1 MTIKRP
7 TVEQLHEIVSD
18 LGMSMT
24 SERVAEFLE
33 CMEPNF
39 QAYDLIESMPDEK
52 PMVQYPRT
60 PGYRPS
66 GEENAHNAWYVKT
79 DIKGASDGPLKGKTV
94 AVKDNVCVAG
104 VPLMNGA
111 SVLEGYM
118 PDLDATVVTRSLD
131 AGATVIGKTHCEYY
145 CLSGGSHTNATGPVH
160 NPHKLGYASGGSSSG
175 SAVVVALGEADL
187 AIGGDQGGSI
197 RLPSSFSG
205 TYGMKGTHGLVPYT
219 GAMPIEAT
227 IDHLGP
233 ITNSVEDN
241 ALFLEVLAG
250 PDGLDPRQY
259 DVKTAKYSDALGLG
273 VKGLKVGLLKE
284 GFGLESSE
292 ADVDTSVMDMGKKLK
307 DLGADV
313 QEISVPMH
321 LMGTV
326 IWTPITLEGLQ
337 WQMMHGNGMGMN
349 WEGLY
354 TTSLMDAH
362 AAWRERA
369 DELSDS
375 LKVSMFVGEYFIRQ
389 YRGRYY
395 AKSMNIL
402 RRLRAAYDAALAQCD
417 VLLMPTTPMKA
428 TPLPDADAP
437 LALYLQRAFEMI
449 PNTAPFN
456 ATGHP
461 AMSLP
466 CDMSDGLPVGAM
478 LVGKHWDEK
487 TIYQVA
493 DAYASATQ

>member
-7 TVEQLHEIVSD
+7 TVEQLHEIVAD
-18 LGMSMT
+18 LGMNMT
-24 SERVAEFLE
+24 RDRVSEFLE

-39 QAYDLIESMPDEK
+39 QAYDLIEAMPDEK
-52 PMVQYPRT
+52 PVTQYPRK

-66 GEENAHNAWYVKT
+66 GAENERNAWYVKT
-79 DIKGASDGPLKGKTV
+79 EIKGASDGPLKGKTV

-111 SVLEGYM
+111 SVLEGYT

-160 NPHKLGYASGGSSSG
+160 NPHKMGYASGGSSSG

-241 ALFLEVLAG
+241 ALYLEVLAG

-259 DVKTAKYSDALGLG
+259 DVKTAKYTDALGLG
-273 VKGLKVGLLKE
+273 VKGLKIGVLKE
-284 GFGLESSE
+284 GFGLASSE
-292 ADVDTSVMDMGKKLK
+292 ADVDKSVMDMSKKLR

-321 LMGTV
+321 AIGPV

-349 WEGLY
+349 WKGLY
-354 TTSLMDAH
+354 TTSLLDAH
-362 AAWRERA
+362 SAWRDRA

-375 LKVSMFVGEYFIRQ
+375 LKISMFVGEYFIRQ

-395 AKSMNIL
+395 AKSMNIARQL
-402 RRLRAAYDAALAQCD
+402 TAAYDAALAECD

-428 TPLPDADAP
+428 TPLPDPDAP
-437 LALYLQRAFEMI
+437 LGEYLQRAFEMI

-466 CDMSDGLPVGAM
+466 CGMNDGLPVGAM

-493 DAYASATQ
+493 DAYASASK

>member
-52 PMVQYPRT
+52 PVVQYPRT

-66 GEENAHNAWYVKT
+66 GEENARNAWYVKT

-160 NPHKLGYASGGSSSG
+160 NPHKMGYASGGSSSG

-259 DVKTAKYSDALGLG
+259 DVKTAKYSGI
-273 VKGLKVGLLKE
+273 
-284 GFGLESSE
+284 
-292 ADVDTSVMDMGKKLK
+292 
-307 DLGADV
+307 
-313 QEISVPMH
+313 IS
-321 LMGTV
+321 
-326 IWTPITLEGLQ
+326 
-337 WQMMHGNGMGMN
+337 
-349 WEGLY
+349 
-354 TTSLMDAH
+354 
-362 AAWRERA
+362 
-369 DELSDS
+369 
-375 LKVSMFVGEYFIRQ
+375 
-389 YRGRYY
+389 
-395 AKSMNIL
+395 KSNIL
-402 RRLRAAYDAALAQCD
+402 RIICYPVYPVLAFLARLD
-417 VLLMPTTPMKA
+417 
-428 TPLPDADAP
+428 
-437 LALYLQRAFEMI
+437 
-449 PNTAPFN
+449 
-456 ATGHP
+456 
-461 AMSLP
+461 
-466 CDMSDGLPVGAM
+466 
-478 LVGKHWDEK
+478 
-487 TIYQVA
+487 
-493 DAYASATQ
+493 